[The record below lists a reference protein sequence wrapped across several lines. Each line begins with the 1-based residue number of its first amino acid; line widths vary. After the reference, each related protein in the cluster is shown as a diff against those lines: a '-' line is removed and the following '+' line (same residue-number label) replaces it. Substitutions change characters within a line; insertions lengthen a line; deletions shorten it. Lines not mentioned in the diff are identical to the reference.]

1 MDDPNA
7 TSDPSQP
14 SRSLNRFAELLRG
27 SPHNLLSPRGLEEL
41 ESRHFPEALDFA
53 ASLPAGPRVLDIG
66 SGGGLPG
73 LVIAIA
79 RPDLEVHLLEATGKK
94 AHFLSEA
101 ALDMGVPVTV
111 HHGRAEEL
119 ATGALAGSFDLVT
132 ARAVAPL
139 DRLAPWSSP
148 YLRAGGQLH
157 AIKGERWG
165 EELEVARPQ
174 LQRHG
179 LRVLSTPP
187 EEGSGGPRVVVLE
200 RTGPMVGRKTK

>member
-1 MDDPNA
+1 MDAVDTP
-7 TSDPSQP
+7 SEPSQ
-14 SRSLNRFAELLRG
+14 SFQKLVRFAELLRA

-53 ASLPAGPRVLDIG
+53 TSLPAGPRLLDIG

-101 ALDMGVPVTV
+101 SADMDVPVTV

-119 ATGALAGSFDLVT
+119 ATGALAGGFDLVT

-139 DRLAPWSSP
+139 DRLVPWSSP
-148 YLRAGGQLH
+148 YLGPGGQLH

-165 EELEVARPQ
+165 EELEVARPL

-179 LRVLSTPP
+179 LRVLRTPTDDGP
-187 EEGSGGPRVVVLE
+187 DGPRVVVLE
-200 RTGPMVGRKTK
+200 RTQQQVGRSTK